1 MTGFFLLI
9 ISSLFQLVDFS
20 AQIKLIL
27 CDNAL
32 ENSNAFLESFDFCE
46 SLLKLRI
53 RFLLLALHLQILLN
67 GIRRENDRNNAN
79 DVKQCIH

>member
-1 MTGFFLLI
+1 MTGFFLPVFPD
-9 ISSLFQLVDFS
+9 LFQLVDFS

-46 SLLKLRI
+46 SLLEFRI
-53 RFLLLALHLQILLN
+53 WFLFLALHLQILLN